1 MPAGPGPGKAGW
13 DRLTSLLSRPINTVG
28 INGFQ
33 GIGRRHM
40 EAVIFGQKESD
51 MMTVKQILDEKGRD
65 VWTIGPDAP
74 VFNALRLMAE
84 KDVGALVVQDK
95 DDILGVISERDYAR
109 KIVLLGKTSQETR
122 VSEIMT
128 TSVYGVHPETTAE
141 ACMALMTEKRIRH
154 LPVCEQ
160 GRLAGIISIGDVVKS
175 IIRQQKFTIE
185 DLQNYIMGKYR

>member
-1 MPAGPGPGKAGW
+1 
-13 DRLTSLLSRPINTVG
+13 
-28 INGFQ
+28 
-33 GIGRRHM
+33 
-40 EAVIFGQKESD
+40 